1 MLGKLLLKI
10 REDRG
15 ITKNSMSSSLKVTPS
30 YLSHIEKEDRIPSL
44 KVLKNICDVLDVPY
58 QPAIYTYDKKISEEH
73 TDYKVENH
81 IKYDSI
87 PVLNNISGFAK
98 CEPWARS
105 ASICLRVNDDSM
117 SPKFNIGT
125 YVYVEFNA
133 PLDNKDFGLFE
144 YNGECIIR
152 KFIIRQKDL
161 VIRAEQDGID
171 DIILTKDSKFYIIG
185 KILGPVN

>member
-1 MLGKLLLKI
+1 MIL
-10 REDRG
+10 
-15 ITKNSMSSSLKVTPS
+15 
-30 YLSHIEKEDRIPSL
+30 
-44 KVLKNICDVLDVPY
+44 
-58 QPAIYTYDKKISEEH
+58 
-73 TDYKVENH
+73 
-81 IKYDSI
+81 
-87 PVLNNISGFAK
+87 
-98 CEPWARS
+98 
-105 ASICLRVNDDSM
+105 CL
-117 SPKFNIGT
+117 PKFNIGT

-161 VIRAEQDGID
+161 VLRAEQDGID